1 MGTIGNIH
9 SYSFHQVMRILDQKN
24 HLSKTRLH
32 SNESLS
38 FPGADI
44 QSIHSDA
51 QGNILLLVNFMGLI
65 GVDSPLPHYF
75 MELALQDNE
84 AGKRVRSLLNLFSE
98 SILLLL
104 YKAWKQYHPFAQ
116 LEHESATYLMQLR
129 ALSGNKLVASDTQ
142 EYALAGLLGTKFRGT
157 SGLGSGLKLLFGTPE
172 VSIKTFQPH
181 WVHTNALLLN
191 RDNIVLA
198 DNSFLGENILD
209 LQRRI
214 EIVVSGVSFE
224 QLKSKNIHGF
234 IKRYL
239 KPTQFYSLRLK
250 MFIPTNR
257 RTILGHDKRC
267 YLGFSTCLGRPLS
280 TQYELTLANKEQ

>member
-1 MGTIGNIH
+1 METIENIH
-9 SYSFHQVMRILDQKN
+9 NYSFHQVMRILEQKN
-24 HLSKTRLH
+24 LLSKTHLN
-32 SNESLS
+32 SSESLS
-38 FPGADI
+38 FPASDI
-44 QSIHSDA
+44 QSIKTDA
-51 QGNILLLVNFMGLI
+51 KGNILLLVNFMGLI

-75 MELALQDNE
+75 IELANQDNE
-84 AGKRVRSLLNLFSE
+84 AGQRLRSLLNLFSE
-98 SILLLL
+98 SILFLL
-104 YKAWKQYHPFAQ
+104 YKAWRQYHPFVQ
-116 LEHESATYLMQLR
+116 LEQASSTYLMQLR
-129 ALSGNKLVASDTQ
+129 SLSGNKLKEQDRQ

-157 SGLGSGLKLLFGTPE
+157 VGLCSSLKLLLGTDD
-172 VSIKTFQPH
+172 VSIKAFQPH
-181 WVHTNALLLN
+181 WVHAPALLLN
-191 RDNIVLA
+191 RDNIILS

-214 EIVVSGVSFE
+214 EIIVSGVSFE
-224 QLKSKNIHGF
+224 SLENKKIQNF

-239 KPTQFYSLRLK
+239 KPTQFYSLRLN